1 MMRKK
6 YLHTY
11 WLPAAVVLFG
21 LLGAVLFAWT
31 NHINEKQRVNYL
43 LLDAIMDV
51 QIRTSTFHL
60 WFEQVLA
67 GDKAVDMK
75 EVWEDHAR
83 AVNLVGVLI
92 HGGQSEHGL
101 ISRPLDDHEMRRKAE
116 KIKSLLASLKTI
128 GLVRMQQPD
137 RAGIGSDIDHQF
149 DKVFGEILVEA
160 AGLEL
165 VVQAEQVRIQTQ
177 AGHLFLGIV
186 LVWTVIVAGAALG
199 LMNLE
204 RRRGASEQELR
215 TAHDQLLQQAEELKK
230 HREHLTDLVGLRT
243 KELTSTNKNLIQKI
257 AERRKAE
264 EELRKSQKQLRHLS
278 SMILTAQEEER
289 RKISRELHDELGQSL
304 TLVKF
309 QLRSVEKQLR
319 EDQGAVREECE
330 STLKYIN
337 TVIENV
343 RRLSRDLC
351 PPLLQDMGLTRALK
365 SLADNFVKS
374 YGIQLSLDAEDVG
387 HLFPKNAQ
395 TNIYRI
401 VQEALTN
408 IVKHSGA
415 GSAQIVVRRGRGSVA
430 VFIEDDGKGFR
441 RAEAAAH
448 DSQARGLGLVSME
461 ERVGMLGGSLS
472 IWSEQGRG
480 TRVSFSIPVDWTSPA
495 DGEETPNEEVIG
507 QGNDARFA

>member
-6 YLHTY
+6 IIHTH
-11 WLPAAVVLFG
+11 WLPVAVVLFG

-51 QIRTSTFHL
+51 QIKTSTFHL

-67 GDKAVDMK
+67 GDRAVDIK
-75 EVWEDHAR
+75 EVWEDHER
-83 AVNLVGVLI
+83 ALRLVDAVMN
-92 HGGQSEHGL
+92 GGQSDHGL
-101 ISRPLDDHEMRRKAE
+101 IPKPLDDPGKLSRAE
-116 KIKSLLASLKTI
+116 KIKTLLASLKTI
-128 GLVRMQQPD
+128 GLVRMQQPAK
-137 RAGIGSDIDHQF
+137 AGIGSVLDHQF
-149 DKVFGEILVEA
+149 DDVFGKILVTA

-165 VVQAEQVRIQTQ
+165 VVQDEQVRIQGQ
-177 AGHLFLGIV
+177 AGRLLIAII
-186 LVWTVIVAGAALG
+186 LVWTTIVIGAAMG
-199 LMNLE
+199 LLSLE
-204 RRRGASEQELR
+204 RRRSISEQALR
-215 TAHDQLLQQAEELKK
+215 TAHDQLLHQAEELKK
-230 HREHLTDLVGLRT
+230 HREHLTDLVSLRT

-264 EELRKSQKQLRHLS
+264 DALRKSQKQLRHLS

-309 QLRSVEKQLR
+309 QLRSVERQLR

-330 STLKYIN
+330 NTLKYMN

-351 PPLLQDMGLTRALK
+351 PPILQDMGLTRALK
-365 SLADNFVKS
+365 PLADNFRNS
-374 YGIQLSLDAEDVG
+374 YGIRLVVDAEDVD

-415 GSAQIVVRRGRGSVA
+415 ESARVVVRRGRGSVA
-430 VFIEDDGKGFR
+430 IFIEDDGKGFR
-441 RAEAAAH
+441 RAEAASH
-448 DSQARGLGLVSME
+448 DSQPRGLGLVSME

-480 TRVSFSIPVDWTSPA
+480 TRVSFSIPVDRTGPA
-495 DGEETPNEEVIG
+495 DGEEALNEEVIG
-507 QGNDARFA
+507 RGNDARFA